1 MQEEYSPFKAAHHID
16 RLEKLKKGELPGPVQ
31 MQIDLTNVCNHDCSY
46 CTYRNPNKRSGTDF
60 DEKNMIST
68 DRIISLITEAKET
81 GVKAILLLGGGEPL
95 IHPGIEKIVK
105 HIENLDLEL
114 ALVSNGS
121 LFNEEKVALFKNA
134 SWIRISVDAAT
145 DETYKLVQGTTHGIP
160 KNKIRLI
167 RKICKDTVL
176 GVSFL
181 TKPENFHEAYDAA
194 VMAKELG
201 ANNIRFSIV
210 QTMDGKDIML
220 PHYEKYFK
228 LINKAKALED
238 KNFKIFGL
246 TGRKIALEN
255 NKNYE
260 KCLFQHFVAV
270 VGANGN
276 IYPCCWTKN
285 LTPHI
290 LGSINEESFKD
301 IWFGE
306 KRKNYLKN
314 QNLKDCPPC
323 WFDKNNEFLNYLV
336 KDKPRHVNF
345 V

>member
-1 MQEEYSPFKAAHHID
+1 M
-16 RLEKLKKGELPGPVQ
+16 G
-31 MQIDLTNVCNHDCSY
+31 
-46 CTYRNPNKRSGTDF
+46 
-60 DEKNMIST
+60 
-68 DRIISLITEAKET
+68 
-81 GVKAILLLGGGEPL
+81 
-95 IHPGIEKIVK
+95 
-105 HIENLDLEL
+105 
-114 ALVSNGS
+114 
-121 LFNEEKVALFKNA
+121 
-134 SWIRISVDAAT
+134 DA
-145 DETYKLVQGTTHGIP
+145 
-160 KNKIRLI
+160 
-167 RKICKDTVL
+167 
-176 GVSFL
+176 
-181 TKPENFHEAYDAA
+181 
-194 VMAKELG
+194 
-201 ANNIRFSIV
+201 
-210 QTMDGKDIML
+210 
-220 PHYEKYFK
+220 
-228 LINKAKALED
+228 
-238 KNFKIFGL
+238 GL